1 MKNIFKKSIVAAIL
15 FVGLFS
21 IPASAHPRKGP
32 IFMGTIKKVEE
43 CKDSKDIKLLVE
55 GYMNACDVY
64 KGEIII
70 KVNEKTKL
78 HGSCNKKD
86 CKEEIKLEAG
96 DYICAILDQ
105 KITKSIPPQ
114 ASAKKIKVTSK
125 KDRAE
130 KETSVNDVYSE
141 EEKKEDKKTASED
154 IKEEK
159 KEEEKTTSEDV
170 KEEKKEE
177 KATSEDVKEEKKEEK
192 TTSEDVKEEKNEEKA
207 TSEDIKEEK
216 KEDKKTASEDIK
228 EEKKEDKKTASEDVK
243 EEKKEEK
250 TTSED
255 VKEEKK
261 EEKVTSEDVKE
272 GTENKLEKDK

>member
-43 CKDSKDIKLLVE
+43 CKDSKDIKLLVD

-86 CKEEIKLEAG
+86 CKEEIKLEVG
-96 DYICAILDQ
+96 DHICAILDD

-125 KDRAE
+125 KARAE

-141 EEKKEDKKTASED
+141 EEKKQEDKKTASED
-154 IKEEK
+154 VKEDKKEEK
-159 KEEEKTTSEDV
+159 ATSEDV

-177 KATSEDVKEEKKEEK
+177 KATSEDVKEDKKEK
-192 TTSEDVKEEKNEEKA
+192 TTSED
-207 TSEDIKEEK
+207 I
-216 KEDKKTASEDIK
+216 KEDK
-228 EEKKEDKKTASEDVK
+228 
-243 EEKKEEK
+243 
-250 TTSED
+250 
-255 VKEEKK
+255 
-261 EEKVTSEDVKE
+261 
-272 GTENKLEKDK
+272 ENKSEKDK

>member
-32 IFMGTIKKVEE
+32 MFMGTIKKVEE
-43 CKDSKDIKLLVE
+43 CKDSKDIKLLVD

-96 DYICAILDQ
+96 DHICAILDD
-105 KITKSIPPQ
+105 KITKSSPPQ

-125 KDRAE
+125 KARAE

-141 EEKKEDKKTASED
+141 EEKKQEDKKTASED
-154 IKEEK
+154 VKEDKKEEK
-159 KEEEKTTSEDV
+159 ATSEDV

-177 KATSEDVKEEKKEEK
+177 KATSEDVKEDKKEK
-192 TTSEDVKEEKNEEKA
+192 TTSED
-207 TSEDIKEEK
+207 I
-216 KEDKKTASEDIK
+216 KEDK
-228 EEKKEDKKTASEDVK
+228 
-243 EEKKEEK
+243 
-250 TTSED
+250 
-255 VKEEKK
+255 
-261 EEKVTSEDVKE
+261 
-272 GTENKLEKDK
+272 ENKSEKDK

>member
-43 CKDSKDIKLLVE
+43 CKDSKDIKLLVD

-86 CKEEIKLEAG
+86 CKEEIKLEVG
-96 DYICAILDQ
+96 DHICAILDQ

-141 EEKKEDKKTASED
+141 EEKKQEDKKTVSED
-154 IKEEK
+154 VKEDKKEEK
-159 KEEEKTTSEDV
+159 ETSEDV

-177 KATSEDVKEEKKEEK
+177 KETSEDVKED
-192 TTSEDVKEEKNEEKA
+192 TEKN
-207 TSEDIKEEK
+207 
-216 KEDKKTASEDIK
+216 
-228 EEKKEDKKTASEDVK
+228 
-243 EEKKEEK
+243 
-250 TTSED
+250 
-255 VKEEKK
+255 
-261 EEKVTSEDVKE
+261 
-272 GTENKLEKDK
+272 LEKDK

>member
-1 MKNIFKKSIVAAIL
+1 MKNIFKKSIVAAML

-43 CKDSKDIKLLVE
+43 CKDSKDIKLLVD

-86 CKEEIKLEAG
+86 CKEEIKLEVG
-96 DYICAILDQ
+96 DHISAILDD

-125 KDRAE
+125 KERAE

-141 EEKKEDKKTASED
+141 EEKKEDKKTS
-154 IKEEK
+154 
-159 KEEEKTTSEDV
+159 SEDV

-177 KATSEDVKEEKKEEK
+177 KATSEDVKEEKKEDKATSEDVKEDKKEK
-192 TTSEDVKEEKNEEKA
+192 TTSED
-207 TSEDIKEEK
+207 I
-216 KEDKKTASEDIK
+216 KEDK
-228 EEKKEDKKTASEDVK
+228 
-243 EEKKEEK
+243 
-250 TTSED
+250 
-255 VKEEKK
+255 
-261 EEKVTSEDVKE
+261 
-272 GTENKLEKDK
+272 ENKSEKDK

>member
-32 IFMGTIKKVEE
+32 TFMGTIKKVEE
-43 CKDSKDIKLLVE
+43 CKDSKDIKLLVD

-96 DYICAILDQ
+96 DHICAILDD

-125 KDRAE
+125 KARAE

-141 EEKKEDKKTASED
+141 EEKKQEDKKTASED
-154 IKEEK
+154 VKEDKKEEK
-159 KEEEKTTSEDV
+159 ATSEDV

-177 KATSEDVKEEKKEEK
+177 KATSEDVKEDKKEK
-192 TTSEDVKEEKNEEKA
+192 TTSED
-207 TSEDIKEEK
+207 I
-216 KEDKKTASEDIK
+216 KEDK
-228 EEKKEDKKTASEDVK
+228 
-243 EEKKEEK
+243 
-250 TTSED
+250 
-255 VKEEKK
+255 
-261 EEKVTSEDVKE
+261 
-272 GTENKLEKDK
+272 ENKSEKDK

>member
-1 MKNIFKKSIVAAIL
+1 MKNIFKKSIVAAML

-86 CKEEIKLEAG
+86 CKEEIKLEVG
-96 DYICAILDQ
+96 DHISAILDD

-125 KDRAE
+125 KERAE

-141 EEKKEDKKTASED
+141 EEKKQEDKKTASED
-154 IKEEK
+154 
-159 KEEEKTTSEDV
+159 V
-170 KEEKKEE
+170 KEDKKEE
-177 KATSEDVKEEKKEEK
+177 KATSEDVKEDKK
-192 TTSEDVKEEKNEEKA
+192 EEKA
-207 TSEDIKEEK
+207 TSEDV
-216 KEDKKTASEDIK
+216 KEDKK
-228 EEKKEDKKTASEDVK
+228 
-243 EEKKEEK
+243 EK

-255 VKEEKK
+255 IKEDKK
-261 EEKVTSEDVKE
+261 EKTTSEDIKE
-272 GTENKLEKDK
+272 DKEK

>member
-1 MKNIFKKSIVAAIL
+1 MKNIFKKSIVAAML

-86 CKEEIKLEAG
+86 CKEEIKLEVG
-96 DYICAILDQ
+96 DHISAILDD

-125 KDRAE
+125 KERAE

-141 EEKKEDKKTASED
+141 EEKKQEDKKTASED
-154 IKEEK
+154 
-159 KEEEKTTSEDV
+159 V
-170 KEEKKEE
+170 KEDKKEE
-177 KATSEDVKEEKKEEK
+177 KATSEDVKEDKKEK
-192 TTSEDVKEEKNEEKA
+192 TTSEDIKEDKKEKT
-207 TSEDIKEEK
+207 TSEDIKE
-216 KEDKKTASEDIK
+216 DK
-228 EEKKEDKKTASEDVK
+228 
-243 EEKKEEK
+243 
-250 TTSED
+250 
-255 VKEEKK
+255 
-261 EEKVTSEDVKE
+261 
-272 GTENKLEKDK
+272 ENKSEENK

>member
-1 MKNIFKKSIVAAIL
+1 MKNIFKKSIVAAML

-43 CKDSKDIKLLVE
+43 CKDSKDIKLLVD

-96 DYICAILDQ
+96 DHICAILDQ

-125 KDRAE
+125 KARAE

-141 EEKKEDKKTASED
+141 EKKEDKKTS
-154 IKEEK
+154 
-159 KEEEKTTSEDV
+159 SEDV
-170 KEEKKEE
+170 KEDKKEE
-177 KATSEDVKEEKKEEK
+177 KATSEDVKEEKKEHKATSEDVK
-192 TTSEDVKEEKNEEKA
+192 KDKKEDKATSEDVKE
-207 TSEDIKEEK
+207 
-216 KEDKKTASEDIK
+216 DK
-228 EEKKEDKKTASEDVK
+228 
-243 EEKKEEK
+243 
-250 TTSED
+250 
-255 VKEEKK
+255 
-261 EEKVTSEDVKE
+261 
-272 GTENKLEKDK
+272 ENKSEKDK

>member
-1 MKNIFKKSIVAAIL
+1 MKNIFKKSIVAAML

-43 CKDSKDIKLLVE
+43 CKDSKDIKLLVD

-86 CKEEIKLEAG
+86 CKEEIKLEVG
-96 DYICAILDQ
+96 DHISAILDQ

-125 KDRAE
+125 KERAE

-154 IKEEK
+154 VKEEK
-159 KEEEKTTSEDV
+159 KEEKATSEDVKEDKKEEKATSEDV

-177 KATSEDVKEEKKEEK
+177 KATSEDVKEDKKEK
-192 TTSEDVKEEKNEEKA
+192 TTSED
-207 TSEDIKEEK
+207 I
-216 KEDKKTASEDIK
+216 KEDKENKSE
-228 EEKKEDKKTASEDVK
+228 EDK
-243 EEKKEEK
+243 
-250 TTSED
+250 
-255 VKEEKK
+255 
-261 EEKVTSEDVKE
+261 
-272 GTENKLEKDK
+272 

>member
-55 GYMNACDVY
+55 GYMNVCDVY

-141 EEKKEDKKTASED
+141 EEKKEKKKTASEEK
-154 IKEEK
+154 KEEK
-159 KEEEKTTSEDV
+159 KEKKATSEDV

-192 TTSEDVKEEKNEEKA
+192 TTSED
-207 TSEDIKEEK
+207 I
-216 KEDKKTASEDIK
+216 
-228 EEKKEDKKTASEDVK
+228 
-243 EEKKEEK
+243 
-250 TTSED
+250 
-255 VKEEKK
+255 
-261 EEKVTSEDVKE
+261 KE
-272 GTENKLEKDK
+272 GTENKSEKDK

>member
-1 MKNIFKKSIVAAIL
+1 MKNIFKKSIVAAML

-86 CKEEIKLEAG
+86 CKEEIKLEVG
-96 DYICAILDQ
+96 DHISAILDD

-125 KDRAE
+125 KERAE

-141 EEKKEDKKTASED
+141 EEKKQEDKKTASED
-154 IKEEK
+154 
-159 KEEEKTTSEDV
+159 V
-170 KEEKKEE
+170 KEDKKEE
-177 KATSEDVKEEKKEEK
+177 KATSEDVKEDKKEK
-192 TTSEDVKEEKNEEKA
+192 TTSED
-207 TSEDIKEEK
+207 I
-216 KEDKKTASEDIK
+216 KEDK
-228 EEKKEDKKTASEDVK
+228 
-243 EEKKEEK
+243 
-250 TTSED
+250 
-255 VKEEKK
+255 
-261 EEKVTSEDVKE
+261 
-272 GTENKLEKDK
+272 ENKSEENK

>member
-1 MKNIFKKSIVAAIL
+1 MKNIFKKSIVAAML

-86 CKEEIKLEAG
+86 CKEEIKLEVG
-96 DYICAILDQ
+96 DHISAILDD

-125 KDRAE
+125 KERAE

-141 EEKKEDKKTASED
+141 EEKKQEDKKTASED
-154 IKEEK
+154 
-159 KEEEKTTSEDV
+159 V
-170 KEEKKEE
+170 KEDKKEE
-177 KATSEDVKEEKKEEK
+177 KATSEDVKEDKK
-192 TTSEDVKEEKNEEKA
+192 EEKA
-207 TSEDIKEEK
+207 TSEDV
-216 KEDKKTASEDIK
+216 KEDKK
-228 EEKKEDKKTASEDVK
+228 
-243 EEKKEEK
+243 EK

-255 VKEEKK
+255 IKEDKEK
-261 EEKVTSEDVKE
+261 
-272 GTENKLEKDK
+272 

>member
-32 IFMGTIKKVEE
+32 IFMGTIKKIEE
-43 CKDSKDIKLLVE
+43 CKDSKDIKLLVD

-86 CKEEIKLEAG
+86 CKEEIKLEVG
-96 DYICAILDQ
+96 DHISAILDQ

-141 EEKKEDKKTASED
+141 EDKKEDKK
-154 IKEEK
+154 
-159 KEEEKTTSEDV
+159 EKT
-170 KEEKKEE
+170 
-177 KATSEDVKEEKKEEK
+177 
-192 TTSEDVKEEKNEEKA
+192 

-216 KEDKKTASEDIK
+216 
-228 EEKKEDKKTASEDVK
+228 
-243 EEKKEEK
+243 
-250 TTSED
+250 
-255 VKEEKK
+255 
-261 EEKVTSEDVKE
+261 
-272 GTENKLEKDK
+272 ENKSEKDK

>member
-1 MKNIFKKSIVAAIL
+1 MKNIFKKSIVAAML

-43 CKDSKDIKLLVE
+43 CKDSKDIKLLVD

-96 DYICAILDQ
+96 DHICAILDQ

-125 KDRAE
+125 KARAE
-130 KETSVNDVYSE
+130 KETSGHDVYS
-141 EEKKEDKKTASED
+141 EEKKEDKKTS
-154 IKEEK
+154 
-159 KEEEKTTSEDV
+159 SEDV
-170 KEEKKEE
+170 KEDKKEE
-177 KATSEDVKEEKKEEK
+177 KATSEDVKEEKKEDK
-192 TTSEDVKEEKNEEKA
+192 ATSEDVKE
-207 TSEDIKEEK
+207 
-216 KEDKKTASEDIK
+216 DK
-228 EEKKEDKKTASEDVK
+228 
-243 EEKKEEK
+243 
-250 TTSED
+250 
-255 VKEEKK
+255 
-261 EEKVTSEDVKE
+261 
-272 GTENKLEKDK
+272 ENKSEKDK

>member
-1 MKNIFKKSIVAAIL
+1 MKNIFKKSIVAAML

-43 CKDSKDIKLLVE
+43 CKDSKDIKLLVD

-96 DYICAILDQ
+96 DHICAILDQ

-125 KDRAE
+125 KERAE

-154 IKEEK
+154 VKEEK
-159 KEEEKTTSEDV
+159 KEEKATSEDV

-177 KATSEDVKEEKKEEK
+177 KATSEDVKEEKKE
-192 TTSEDVKEEKNEEKA
+192 DKA
-207 TSEDIKEEK
+207 TSEDIKEDKENK
-216 KEDKKTASEDIK
+216 SEEDK
-228 EEKKEDKKTASEDVK
+228 
-243 EEKKEEK
+243 
-250 TTSED
+250 
-255 VKEEKK
+255 
-261 EEKVTSEDVKE
+261 
-272 GTENKLEKDK
+272 

>member
-32 IFMGTIKKVEE
+32 MFMGTIKKVEE
-43 CKDSKDIKLLVE
+43 CKDSKDIKLLVD

-96 DYICAILDQ
+96 DHICAILDD

-125 KDRAE
+125 KARAE

-141 EEKKEDKKTASED
+141 EEKKQEDKKTASED
-154 IKEEK
+154 VN
-159 KEEEKTTSEDV
+159 ED
-170 KEEKKEE
+170 KKEE
-177 KATSEDVKEEKKEEK
+177 KATSEDVKEDKKEK
-192 TTSEDVKEEKNEEKA
+192 TTSED
-207 TSEDIKEEK
+207 I
-216 KEDKKTASEDIK
+216 KEDK
-228 EEKKEDKKTASEDVK
+228 
-243 EEKKEEK
+243 
-250 TTSED
+250 
-255 VKEEKK
+255 
-261 EEKVTSEDVKE
+261 
-272 GTENKLEKDK
+272 ENKSEKDK

>member
-32 IFMGTIKKVEE
+32 MFMGTIKKVEE
-43 CKDSKDIKLLVE
+43 CKDSKDIKLLVD

-96 DYICAILDQ
+96 DHICAILDD

-125 KDRAE
+125 KARAE

-141 EEKKEDKKTASED
+141 EEKKQEDKKTASED
-154 IKEEK
+154 VKEDKKEEK
-159 KEEEKTTSEDV
+159 ATSEDV

-177 KATSEDVKEEKKEEK
+177 KATSEDVKEDKKEK
-192 TTSEDVKEEKNEEKA
+192 TTSED
-207 TSEDIKEEK
+207 I
-216 KEDKKTASEDIK
+216 KEDK
-228 EEKKEDKKTASEDVK
+228 
-243 EEKKEEK
+243 
-250 TTSED
+250 
-255 VKEEKK
+255 
-261 EEKVTSEDVKE
+261 
-272 GTENKLEKDK
+272 ENKSEKDK

>member
-1 MKNIFKKSIVAAIL
+1 MKNIFKKSIVAAML

-96 DYICAILDQ
+96 DHICAILDQ

-125 KDRAE
+125 KARAE

-141 EEKKEDKKTASED
+141 EEKKEDKKTS
-154 IKEEK
+154 
-159 KEEEKTTSEDV
+159 SEDV
-170 KEEKKEE
+170 KEDKKEE
-177 KATSEDVKEEKKEEK
+177 KATSEDVKEEKKEDKATSEDVKEDKKEDKAISEDVKEDKKEK
-192 TTSEDVKEEKNEEKA
+192 TTSED
-207 TSEDIKEEK
+207 I
-216 KEDKKTASEDIK
+216 KEDK
-228 EEKKEDKKTASEDVK
+228 
-243 EEKKEEK
+243 
-250 TTSED
+250 
-255 VKEEKK
+255 
-261 EEKVTSEDVKE
+261 
-272 GTENKLEKDK
+272 ENKSEKDK

>member
-43 CKDSKDIKLLVE
+43 CKDSKDIKLLVD

-86 CKEEIKLEAG
+86 CKEEIKLEVG
-96 DYICAILDQ
+96 DHISAILDQ

-141 EEKKEDKKTASED
+141 EDKKEDKKTV
-154 IKEEK
+154 
-159 KEEEKTTSEDV
+159 SEDV
-170 KEEKKEE
+170 KEDKKE
-177 KATSEDVKEEKKEEK
+177 K
-192 TTSEDVKEEKNEEKA
+192 T

-216 KEDKKTASEDIK
+216 
-228 EEKKEDKKTASEDVK
+228 
-243 EEKKEEK
+243 
-250 TTSED
+250 
-255 VKEEKK
+255 
-261 EEKVTSEDVKE
+261 
-272 GTENKLEKDK
+272 ENKSEKDK

>member
-32 IFMGTIKKVEE
+32 MFMGTIKKVEE
-43 CKDSKDIKLLVE
+43 CKDSKDIKLLVD

-96 DYICAILDQ
+96 DHICAILDD

-125 KDRAE
+125 KARAE

-141 EEKKEDKKTASED
+141 EEKKQ
-154 IKEEK
+154 
-159 KEEEKTTSEDV
+159 
-170 KEEKKEE
+170 
-177 KATSEDVKEEKKEEK
+177 
-192 TTSEDVKEEKNEEKA
+192 
-207 TSEDIKEEK
+207 
-216 KEDKKTASEDIK
+216 
-228 EEKKEDKKTASEDVK
+228 EDKKTASEDVK
-243 EEKKEEK
+243 EDKKEK

-255 VKEEKK
+255 IKEDK
-261 EEKVTSEDVKE
+261 
-272 GTENKLEKDK
+272 ENKSEKDK

>member
-1 MKNIFKKSIVAAIL
+1 MKNIFKKSIVAAML

-86 CKEEIKLEAG
+86 CKEEIKLEVG
-96 DYICAILDQ
+96 DHICAILDQ

-125 KDRAE
+125 KERAE

-154 IKEEK
+154 VKEEK
-159 KEEEKTTSEDV
+159 KEEKATSEDV

-177 KATSEDVKEEKKEEK
+177 KATSEDVKEEKKEDKATSEDVKEDKKEK
-192 TTSEDVKEEKNEEKA
+192 TTSED
-207 TSEDIKEEK
+207 I
-216 KEDKKTASEDIK
+216 KEDKENKSE
-228 EEKKEDKKTASEDVK
+228 EDK
-243 EEKKEEK
+243 
-250 TTSED
+250 
-255 VKEEKK
+255 
-261 EEKVTSEDVKE
+261 
-272 GTENKLEKDK
+272 

>member
-1 MKNIFKKSIVAAIL
+1 MKNIFKKSIVAAML

-43 CKDSKDIKLLVE
+43 CKDSKDIKLLVD

-86 CKEEIKLEAG
+86 CKEEIKLEVG
-96 DYICAILDQ
+96 DHISAILDQ

-125 KDRAE
+125 KERAE

-141 EEKKEDKKTASED
+141 EEKKEDKKTS
-154 IKEEK
+154 
-159 KEEEKTTSEDV
+159 SEDV
-170 KEEKKEE
+170 KEDKKEE
-177 KATSEDVKEEKKEEK
+177 KATSEDVKEEKKE
-192 TTSEDVKEEKNEEKA
+192 DKA
-207 TSEDIKEEK
+207 
-216 KEDKKTASEDIK
+216 
-228 EEKKEDKKTASEDVK
+228 
-243 EEKKEEK
+243 
-250 TTSED
+250 TSED

-261 EEKVTSEDVKE
+261 EDKATSEEVKEDKKEKTTSEDIKE
-272 GTENKLEKDK
+272 AKENKSEKDK

>member
-43 CKDSKDIKLLVE
+43 CKDSKDIKLLVD

-86 CKEEIKLEAG
+86 CKEEIKLEVG
-96 DYICAILDQ
+96 DHISAILDQ

-141 EEKKEDKKTASED
+141 EDKKEDKK
-154 IKEEK
+154 
-159 KEEEKTTSEDV
+159 EKT
-170 KEEKKEE
+170 
-177 KATSEDVKEEKKEEK
+177 
-192 TTSEDVKEEKNEEKA
+192 

-216 KEDKKTASEDIK
+216 
-228 EEKKEDKKTASEDVK
+228 
-243 EEKKEEK
+243 
-250 TTSED
+250 
-255 VKEEKK
+255 
-261 EEKVTSEDVKE
+261 
-272 GTENKLEKDK
+272 ENKSEKDK

>member
-43 CKDSKDIKLLVE
+43 CKDSKDIKLLVD

-141 EEKKEDKKTASED
+141 ED
-154 IKEEK
+154 
-159 KEEEKTTSEDV
+159 
-170 KEEKKEE
+170 
-177 KATSEDVKEEKKEEK
+177 
-192 TTSEDVKEEKNEEKA
+192 
-207 TSEDIKEEK
+207 K

-243 EEKKEEK
+243 EEKKEDKKTASEDVKEDKKEDKK

-255 VKEEKK
+255 VKEDK
-261 EEKVTSEDVKE
+261 
-272 GTENKLEKDK
+272 ENKSEKDK

>member
-1 MKNIFKKSIVAAIL
+1 MKNIFKKSIVAAML

-43 CKDSKDIKLLVE
+43 CKDSKDIKLLVD

-86 CKEEIKLEAG
+86 CKEEIKLEVG
-96 DYICAILDQ
+96 DHISAILDD

-125 KDRAE
+125 KERAE

-141 EEKKEDKKTASED
+141 EEKKQEDKKTASED
-154 IKEEK
+154 
-159 KEEEKTTSEDV
+159 V
-170 KEEKKEE
+170 KEDKKEE
-177 KATSEDVKEEKKEEK
+177 KATSEDVKEDKK
-192 TTSEDVKEEKNEEKA
+192 EEKA
-207 TSEDIKEEK
+207 TSEDV
-216 KEDKKTASEDIK
+216 KEDKK
-228 EEKKEDKKTASEDVK
+228 
-243 EEKKEEK
+243 EK

-255 VKEEKK
+255 IKEDK
-261 EEKVTSEDVKE
+261 
-272 GTENKLEKDK
+272 ENKSEENK

>member
-1 MKNIFKKSIVAAIL
+1 MKNIFKKSIVAVIL

-43 CKDSKDIKLLVE
+43 CKDSKDIKLLVD

-86 CKEEIKLEAG
+86 CKEEIKLEVG
-96 DYICAILDQ
+96 DHISAILDD

-125 KDRAE
+125 KERAE

-154 IKEEK
+154 VKEEK
-159 KEEEKTTSEDV
+159 KEDKATSEDV
-170 KEEKKEE
+170 KEEKKEDKATSEDVKEDKKEE
-177 KATSEDVKEEKKEEK
+177 KATSEDVKEDKK
-192 TTSEDVKEEKNEEKA
+192 EEKA
-207 TSEDIKEEK
+207 TSEDV
-216 KEDKKTASEDIK
+216 KEDKK
-228 EEKKEDKKTASEDVK
+228 
-243 EEKKEEK
+243 EK

-255 VKEEKK
+255 IKEDK
-261 EEKVTSEDVKE
+261 
-272 GTENKLEKDK
+272 ENKSEEDK

>member
-1 MKNIFKKSIVAAIL
+1 MKNIFKKSIVAAML

-43 CKDSKDIKLLVE
+43 CKDSKDIKLLVD

-96 DYICAILDQ
+96 DHICAILDQ

-125 KDRAE
+125 KERAE

-141 EEKKEDKKTASED
+141 EEKKEDKA
-154 IKEEK
+154 
-159 KEEEKTTSEDV
+159 TSEDV
-170 KEEKKEE
+170 KEEKKEDKATSEDVKEDKKEE
-177 KATSEDVKEEKKEEK
+177 KATSEDVKEDKK
-192 TTSEDVKEEKNEEKA
+192 EEKA
-207 TSEDIKEEK
+207 TSEDV
-216 KEDKKTASEDIK
+216 KEDKK
-228 EEKKEDKKTASEDVK
+228 
-243 EEKKEEK
+243 EK

-255 VKEEKK
+255 IKEDK
-261 EEKVTSEDVKE
+261 
-272 GTENKLEKDK
+272 ENKSEENK

>member
-1 MKNIFKKSIVAAIL
+1 MKNIFKKSIVAAML

-86 CKEEIKLEAG
+86 CKEEIKLEVG
-96 DYICAILDQ
+96 DHISAILDD

-125 KDRAE
+125 KERAE

-141 EEKKEDKKTASED
+141 EEKKQEDKKTASED
-154 IKEEK
+154 
-159 KEEEKTTSEDV
+159 V
-170 KEEKKEE
+170 KEDKKEE
-177 KATSEDVKEEKKEEK
+177 KATSEDVKEDKK
-192 TTSEDVKEEKNEEKA
+192 EEKA
-207 TSEDIKEEK
+207 TSEDV
-216 KEDKKTASEDIK
+216 KEDKK
-228 EEKKEDKKTASEDVK
+228 
-243 EEKKEEK
+243 EK

-255 VKEEKK
+255 IKEDK
-261 EEKVTSEDVKE
+261 
-272 GTENKLEKDK
+272 ENKSEENK

>member
-1 MKNIFKKSIVAAIL
+1 MKNIFKKSIVAAML

-86 CKEEIKLEAG
+86 CKEEIKLEVG
-96 DYICAILDQ
+96 DHISAILDQ

-125 KDRAE
+125 KERAE

-154 IKEEK
+154 
-159 KEEEKTTSEDV
+159 V

-192 TTSEDVKEEKNEEKA
+192 ATSEDVKEDKKEKT
-207 TSEDIKEEK
+207 TSEDIKEGK
-216 KEDKKTASEDIK
+216 
-228 EEKKEDKKTASEDVK
+228 
-243 EEKKEEK
+243 
-250 TTSED
+250 
-255 VKEEKK
+255 
-261 EEKVTSEDVKE
+261 
-272 GTENKLEKDK
+272 ENKSEKDK